1 MDGLKK
7 ATPLIARVLMAIIFV
22 MAGIGKLTGAE
33 AMADYFGALGIPMPG
48 ISVYLVGLF
57 EVLAGLALIA
67 GFKTRWVALALAAFT
82 LASALLAHTNF
93 ADQTQMIMFMKNL
106 AMTGGFLLI
115 WLHGAGGMS
124 VDKD

>member
-1 MDGLKK
+1 
-7 ATPLIARVLMAIIFV
+7 MAIIFV
-22 MAGIGKLTGAE
+22 MAGIGKLTAAE
-33 AMADYFGALGIPMPG
+33 ATAGYFGALGIPMPG

-57 EVLAGLALIA
+57 ELLAGLALIA
-67 GFKTRWVALALAAFT
+67 GFKTRMVALALAAFT
-82 LASALLAHTNF
+82 LASGLLAHTNF

>member
-7 ATPLIARVLMAIIFV
+7 VAPLVARIFLALLFI

-33 AMADYFGALGIPMPG
+33 AMAGYFGALGIPMPG

-57 EVLAGLALIA
+57 EVVGGIA
-67 GFKTRWVALALAAFT
+67 IVVGYQTRIVALLLAAFSI
-82 LASALLAHTNF
+82 ASAVLAHTNF

-106 AMTGGFLLI
+106 GLAGGFLLL
-115 WLHGAGGMS
+115 WVHGAGGMS
-124 VDKD
+124 IDKD

>member
-1 MDGLKK
+1 
-7 ATPLIARVLMAIIFV
+7 MAIIFV

-33 AMADYFGALGIPMPG
+33 AMAGYFGALGIPMPG